1 MNVQFINKASSTSEP
16 SGGHT
21 HSHDGQASHSH
32 DHGGDHGHTHE
43 QLDHPG
49 KFHERD
55 LPDYS
60 SRNFEE
66 RGFTVGIGGPVGS
79 GKTALTLALC
89 QKLRKEYNIGKPT
102 IPFVRYESAHLH
114 SPLATVT
121 NDIFTREDQE
131 FLIKNKALPA
141 SRILAIET
149 GGCPHAA
156 IREDISANMG
166 ALESLQAKFGCQ
178 ILFVESGG
186 DNLAA
191 NYSRELADYIIYV
204 IDVSGG
210 DKIPRKGGPGIS
222 QSDLLVVN
230 KIDIAQYVGA
240 SLEVMDRDSK
250 LMRGDGPTI
259 FTSVKQDTGVDDV
272 ASLILAAWRTAGSPG
287 TPGAVGDTE

>member
-1 MNVQFINKASSTSEP
+1 MNVPFINNLTSPQDSSRL
-16 SGGHT
+16 H
-21 HSHDGQASHSH
+21 HSHEQGGASHSH
-32 DHGGDHGHTHE
+32 GLGDHGHTHE
-43 QLDHPG
+43 HLDHPG
-49 KFHERD
+49 NFSERD

-60 SRNFEE
+60 TRNFEE
-66 RGFTVGIGGPVGS
+66 RGFTIGIGGPVGS

-89 QKLRKEYNIGKPT
+89 QQLRKEYNI
-102 IPFVRYESAHLH
+102 
-114 SPLATVT
+114 ATVT

-131 FLIKNKALPA
+131 FLIKNRALPS

-166 ALESLQAKFGCQ
+166 ALETLQAKFGCQ
-178 ILFVESGG
+178 LLFVESGG

-222 QSDLLVVN
+222 QSDLLVIN
-230 KIDIAQYVGA
+230 KIDLAPYVGA
-240 SLEVMDRDSK
+240 SLDVMERDSK
-250 LMRGDGPTI
+250 MMRGDGPTL
-259 FTSVKQDTGVDDV
+259 FTSVREEKGVEDV
-272 ASLILAAWRTAGSPG
+272 ASLILAAWRMAGSPG
-287 TPGAVGDTE
+287 KHGPVGEEN

>member
-1 MNVQFINKASSTSEP
+1 MSDPVQFINNL
-16 SGGHT
+16 SGAGAAGLAHTHSHEGHT
-21 HSHDGQASHSH
+21 HSHGPNE
-32 DHGGDHGHTHE
+32 HGHTHE
-43 QLDHPG
+43 ILDHPG
-49 KFHERD
+49 TFTERD
-55 LPDYS
+55 MPDYA

-89 QKLRKEYNIGKPT
+89 QKLRKEYNLGT
-102 IPFVRYESAHLH
+102 DLL
-114 SPLATVT
+114 PLRVLTTVT

-166 ALESLQAKFGCQ
+166 ALETLQAKYGCQ
-178 ILFVESGG
+178 LLFVESGG
-186 DNLAA
+186 DNLSA

-222 QSDLLVVN
+222 QSDLLVIN
-230 KIDIAQYVGA
+230 KIDLAPHVGA
-240 SLEVMDRDSK
+240 SLEVMDRDAK
-250 LMRGDGPTI
+250 LMRGDGPTV
-259 FTSVKQDTGVDDV
+259 FTSVREGKGVDDV
-272 ASLILAAWRTAGSPG
+272 VDLILAAWRTAGSPG
-287 TPGAVGDTE
+287 TPGPVGDE

>member
-1 MNVQFINKASSTSEP
+1 MSTTVQFINNLSSNGS
-16 SGGHT
+16 SSAART
-21 HSHDGQASHSH
+21 HSQESDRGHSH
-32 DHGGDHGHTHE
+32 AHSPGEHGHTHDH
-43 QLDHPG
+43 LDHPG
-49 KFHERD
+49 RFTERD
-55 LPDYS
+55 MPEYS

-89 QKLRKEYNIGKPT
+89 RLFRGQYNI
-102 IPFVRYESAHLH
+102 
-114 SPLATVT
+114 ATVT

-131 FLIKNKALPA
+131 FLIKNRALPA
-141 SRILAIET
+141 ERIYAIET

-166 ALESLQAKFGCQ
+166 ALETLQAKFGCQ
-178 ILFVESGG
+178 LLFVESGG

-222 QSDLLVVN
+222 QSDLLVIN
-230 KIDIAQYVGA
+230 KTDIAQYVNA
-240 SLEVMDRDSK
+240 SLDIMDRDSK

-259 FTSVKQDTGVDDV
+259 FCSVKEGKGVEDV
-272 ASLILAAWRTAGSPG
+272 ANLILAAWRTAGNPG
-287 TPGAVGDTE
+287 KPGAVGDLE